1 MRLRLALLPLF
12 LSACATTQAVSSG
25 VKLDPDT
32 RPACAAN
39 CEKMGLRLAAVVLVR
54 NSAGCVCAV
63 PEAKVGGGLGSEATS
78 GAVAVAGGVFAADEQ
93 DSQQQLLMQ
102 EPPQAFPTPVPQ

>member
-1 MRLRLALLPLF
+1 MRLRFALLPLL

-78 GAVAVAGGVFAADEQ
+78 GALAVAGGVFIADEQ
-93 DSQQQLLMQ
+93 DSQQLQMQ